1 MFSEYKYPCGR
12 GRFSS
17 LLVSALL
24 LPFAAGTALAQDAEE
39 DGEEIEEIITV
50 GSQIRGANIRDA
62 LAVSVVTAEDIADL
76 GVDSGDELLEFMAE
90 QGQNFLSESEN
101 LSGGVNSARGD
112 MGAYNLRNLGTGNT
126 LVLLNGRRM
135 VNSAV
140 YQTELSGGSFIPV
153 NTVNSQTLP
162 VYGLERVEVLRD
174 GASAIYGADAVA
186 GVVNYVMKDN
196 FEGFSIRARYAD
208 WEGLPRSD
216 YKFTVEWGKTFNDGR
231 TNLSI
236 FGSYYDRDP
245 VNSQDD
251 PKWAESDNRYLIPEG
266 SPFEGDTSFRRNSIN
281 SEYGQY
287 DAVQSVSGI
296 SDPFDFWDGSGEF
309 NTYPLDS
316 ENCEFHPDDYPELAT
331 LYPNVCFAADGN
343 NIYRHNLNA
352 DRDLLSDLK
361 RTNVFVFLNH
371 DFGNGLESF
380 SEFSA
385 YISDTFTV
393 RNRSARLSA
402 VANFTIAADAY
413 WNPVGAVGTSARLP
427 DTIIGPDVP
436 VEGVELRL
444 DNYGWIDAPRHV
456 YNDGETYRFL
466 TGLRGELGAWDWETA
481 VVWSRAE
488 KEDITKNRLSNTLMR
503 EALNDP
509 TPAGYNVFSAAID
522 ANVERALIDVYRKNE
537 TELTLIDFKMSNAEL
552 FDMPAGPA
560 GFLAGIEWREESFV
574 DDRDPRLDGTIQF
587 VDNAGNSFP
596 IVSDVMNSS
605 PTLDSEGSRD
615 VFSAFTELQIPLH
628 RTLDAQVALRYED
641 FSDVGDTTVGKV
653 ALGWRPV
660 EPLLIRG
667 SWSEAY
673 RVPNLVTVN
682 ESGVARSNTVTDE
695 VCQYAESFDPTGDIL
710 NCTYGIQRAAGG
722 SKLLV
727 AEESENTSIGI
738 VWDVTDNLTLTLD
751 YWGIEKE
758 GTIGLFGESN
768 HMALELVNLIEAG
781 TSNCPAAGGPSIGNP
796 AVIRD
801 DPWDPLS
808 EEAALYAL
816 AGICNTGDAARIND
830 VYKNLDTRKV
840 KGHDIGVYYS
850 KETGAGTFNF
860 RYVGSRLDEY
870 EQLASGPAL
879 ELIQAEED
887 GILPVGT
894 TRGFDD
900 LVRQNGNQRWKHTAR
915 VNWRYGDWGA
925 SVSGTKLT
933 DAIETRAGEGSDG
946 SLWVI
951 KPMATYNMSVDY
963 SFDTFGDVAARAR
976 FGIINFTDSRAPLS
990 SGRFGYHADMHRDFG
1005 RSWYLDL
1012 RLDF

>member
-1 MFSEYKYPCGR
+1 MFSEFRYPCGR
-12 GRFSS
+12 GRLSS
-17 LLVSALL
+17 LLVSVLL
-24 LPFAAGTALAQDAEE
+24 LPFAAGTALAQDDEE
-39 DGEEIEEIITV
+39 DGEAIEEIVTV

-101 LSGGVNSARGD
+101 ISGGVNSARGD

-186 GVVNYVMKDN
+186 GVVNYVLKDN

-216 YKFTVEWGKTFNDGR
+216 YKFTVEWGNTFNDGR

-251 PKWAESDNRYLIPEG
+251 KKWADADHRDLIPEG
-266 SPFEGDTSFRRNSIN
+266 SPFVGDTSFRRNSTN

-287 DAVQSVSGI
+287 DIRGGSGDI
-296 SDPFDFWDGSGEF
+296 TDGSGEF

-316 ENCEFHPDDYPELAT
+316 EYCEAFDPQ
-331 LYPNVCFAADGN
+331 YPNVCFAADGN
-343 NIYRHNLNA
+343 PVHRHNLNA

-380 SEFSA
+380 TEFSA
-385 YISDTFTV
+385 YFSDTFTV
-393 RNRSARLSA
+393 RHRSARLGA
-402 VANFTIAADAY
+402 VAKYRIAPDAY
-413 WNPVGAVGTSARLP
+413 WNPFGAVGTTARLP
-427 DTIIGPDVP
+427 DSIIGTNVP
-436 VEGVELRL
+436 VEGYELEI

-466 TGLRGELGAWDWETA
+466 TGLRGELGAWDWESA

-488 KEDITKNRLSNTLMR
+488 KEDITKNRVSNTLIQ

-509 TPAGYNVFSAAID
+509 TPDGYNVFSAAID
-522 ANVERALIDVYRKNE
+522 TNIDRALIDVYRKNE

-552 FDMPAGPA
+552 FEMPAGPA
-560 GFLAGIEWREESFV
+560 GFLAGVEWREESFV
-574 DDRDPRLDGTIQF
+574 DDRDPRLDGTIGF
-587 VDNAGNSFP
+587 IDNAGNGFP

-605 PTLDSEGSRD
+605 PTLDSKGSRD

-653 ALGWRPV
+653 ALGWRPF

-682 ESGVARSNTVTDE
+682 ESGVARSNTLSDR

-710 NCTYGIQRAAGG
+710 ACSYSIQRAAGG

-727 AEESENTSIGI
+727 AEESENTSIGV
-738 VWDVTDNLTLTLD
+738 VWDVTDNLTFTLD
-751 YWGIEKE
+751 YWAIEKE

-768 HMALELVNLIEAG
+768 HTALDLVNLIEAG
-781 TSNCPAAGGPSIGNP
+781 TGNCPVAGGPSIGNP

-801 DPWDPLS
+801 DPWEAGS
-808 EEAALYAL
+808 EEEALYAL
-816 AGICNTGDAARIND
+816 AGICNTGEAARIND

-840 KGHDIGVYYS
+840 KGHDIGVYYT
-850 KETGAGTFNF
+850 KDVGAGTFNF
-860 RYVGSRLDEY
+860 RYVASRLDEY

-915 VNWRYGDWGA
+915 LNWRNGDWGA

-933 DAIETRAGEGSDG
+933 DAIETRAGVGSDG
-946 SLWVI
+946 SQWVI
-951 KPMATYNMSVDY
+951 KPMSTYNMSVDY

-976 FGIINFTDSRAPLS
+976 FGVLNFTDSRAPLS
-990 SGRFGYHADMHRDFG
+990 SGRFAYHADMHRDFG